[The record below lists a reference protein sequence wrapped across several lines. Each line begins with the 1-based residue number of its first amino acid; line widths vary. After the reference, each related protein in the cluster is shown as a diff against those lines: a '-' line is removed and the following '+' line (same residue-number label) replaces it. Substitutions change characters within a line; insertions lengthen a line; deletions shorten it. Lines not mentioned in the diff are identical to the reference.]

1 MIIKDVLETDP
12 ICADIKEKSY
22 SVPALKEVLETR
34 TTALH
39 VQYNLCSKMLKS
51 ILSTS
56 NKMWAIM
63 AGIHKML
70 ARLSNQDALD

>member
-22 SVPALKEVLETR
+22 SIPDLKEVLETR

-39 VQYNLCSKMLKS
+39 VSPPSPPYPWVVVFRINLEFRILRLTFHRKS
-51 ILSTS
+51 A
-56 NKMWAIM
+56 K
-63 AGIHKML
+63 
-70 ARLSNQDALD
+70 